1 MRCPATSPTGW
12 TCSTATRRPRSRPT
26 VLARE
31 VARASSSSSAIA
43 TSRTQATTT
52 TAATARRRKS
62 TSGARKIRS
71 SARLPISF
79 RPALPSRSSKR
90 CARLSATRSRRPSR
104 RPRASRIRVLRTRR
118 RTCTPRTIR
127 FRMERARS
135 TAALVVALVLLLGA
149 CTAAKPSASPTP
161 APATR
166 GGGGWAFALA
176 PTPAQLARS
185 VLDDATLRSVL
196 STDLVVSDESTTAIG
211 ERIALTNELA
221 RRRVTA
227 NVITVTPTDATQKL
241 RPLLVTTPIVFLAGT
256 PRSYV
261 EAARTVTVGTSL
273 YLSYLCD
280 FSDIGDL
287 HEAAALVVWPGSRWI
302 AASSSGASG
311 AARAAFV
318 QAYTDRT
325 GPPTSLAASAYDAL
339 GLVASAAEGGTAPS
353 DVRDRLQSGT
363 FTGVATTYA
372 FSPSQH
378 AGFNAG
384 DLALLRYVGL
394 RTSPA
399 LR

>member
-1 MRCPATSPTGW
+1 
-12 TCSTATRRPRSRPT
+12 
-26 VLARE
+26 
-31 VARASSSSSAIA
+31 
-43 TSRTQATTT
+43 
-52 TAATARRRKS
+52 
-62 TSGARKIRS
+62 
-71 SARLPISF
+71 
-79 RPALPSRSSKR
+79 
-90 CARLSATRSRRPSR
+90 
-104 RPRASRIRVLRTRR
+104 
-118 RTCTPRTIR
+118 
-127 FRMERARS
+127 MERAPS

-149 CTAAKPSASPTP
+149 CTAANPSASPTP
-161 APATR
+161 APTRDPNALNVTALLDLSGSRAPNGGPQRDALQLWADQHSTATPRVKLKIVDVASSPSRTALELRRAAVEDRADAIVVGVSVDYDDAFVAAVQLTGVPVLFTLPIPEPATR

-280 FSDIGDL
+280 FSDIADL

-302 AASSSGASG
+302 ATSSSGTSG

-318 QAYTDRT
+318 QSYTDRT

-339 GLVASAAEGGTAPS
+339 GLLASAADGGTAPS